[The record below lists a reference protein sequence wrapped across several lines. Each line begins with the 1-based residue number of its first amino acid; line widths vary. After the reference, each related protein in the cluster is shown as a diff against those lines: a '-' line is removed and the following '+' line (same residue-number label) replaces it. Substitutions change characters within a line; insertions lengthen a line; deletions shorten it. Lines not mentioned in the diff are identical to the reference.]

1 MELPELPQRKRFW
14 KKSGRTWAKAQ
25 KILMQ
30 LKEPSVIPRGW
41 STEKGGGGEKADG
54 APRGEP
60 PRAL

>member
-1 MELPELPQRKRFW
+1 MEEIWRNVGKGTD
-14 KKSGRTWAKAQ
+14 S
-25 KILMQ
+25 LMQ